1 MVLLVNVH
9 LVKVINRCN
18 FEIWNLTSFRV
29 KLLDELSIVAE
40 SDKWI
45 NNDTDAGVTVATDNQ
60 MVLVFF
66 Q

>member
-1 MVLLVNVH
+1 MVLLV
-9 LVKVINRCN
+9 KIINTCN
-18 FEIWNLTSFRV
+18 FEIWNLASFRV